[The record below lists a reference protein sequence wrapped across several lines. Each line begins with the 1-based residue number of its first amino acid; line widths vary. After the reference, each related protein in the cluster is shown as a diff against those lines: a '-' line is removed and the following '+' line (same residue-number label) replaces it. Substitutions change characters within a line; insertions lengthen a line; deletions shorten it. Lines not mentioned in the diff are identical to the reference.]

1 MCDTPTN
8 GTIGTF
14 QENAQSFHDSRNI
27 YRLGDLVLRGVKSRF
42 TRMEPSQIT
51 DNIDIDRK
59 TSRSICDEMGERLHE
74 DLRLEASPLPPYLSR
89 LVDELRKQ
97 EEMRPPKKA
106 A

>member
-1 MCDTPTN
+1 MCDTPAN

-59 TSRSICDEMGERLHE
+59 TSRSICDEMGERLQE
-74 DLRLEASPLPPYLSR
+74 DLYLEASPLPPYLSR